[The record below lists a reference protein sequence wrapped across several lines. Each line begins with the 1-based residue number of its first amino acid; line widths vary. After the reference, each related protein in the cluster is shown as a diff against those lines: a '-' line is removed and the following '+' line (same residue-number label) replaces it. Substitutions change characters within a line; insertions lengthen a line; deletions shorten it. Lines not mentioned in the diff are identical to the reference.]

1 VWFALRQLFLCH
13 VDGGKDTCSGQNKSS
28 REKRVV
34 CGLDICY
41 DQFSVCHRVC
51 VTVFATG
58 VCVTVFATGVCVTV
72 FATGVC
78 VTVFATGVCV
88 TVFATGV
95 CVAVFATGC
104 VSQCLPR
111 FTTV

>member
-1 VWFALRQLFLCH
+1 MWFALRQLFLCH

-51 VTVFATG
+51 VTVFAT
-58 VCVTVFATGVCVTV
+58 VYHSVSDIAFAIVFATVFATWMTSSLLI
-72 FATGVC
+72 T
-78 VTVFATGVCV
+78 
-88 TVFATGV
+88 
-95 CVAVFATGC
+95 
-104 VSQCLPR
+104 LMR
-111 FTTV
+111 